1 MHSPV
6 NHMPHPRFFL
16 TREETRYTHALLGVQ
31 TVTCRKAT
39 TPQIQ
44 GMPGPPRAGRATAL
58 PVTLCQ

>member
-31 TVTCRKAT
+31 TVTCRTAT

-44 GMPGPPRAGRATAL
+44 GMPLARPAPVEPP
-58 PVTLCQ
+58 PCQ